1 MDVPLDQAPPIAW
14 PSLSDLARV
23 LDLDLSTLSR
33 LVTARGANTMRIGR
47 EVKVSPPD
55 AVDLLKDR
63 GYSED
68 AANAQTRAIVQERM
82 PGRFEATIEEFRPM
96 DPDDPPAAFAPSNA
110 GPVIGDIRERL
121 MELAELDEIFGRLPH
136 VPLEEYIRKDR
147 DDEVDVEYED

>member
-14 PSLSDLARV
+14 PSLSDLARL

-47 EVKVSPPD
+47 EVKVSPSD

-63 GYSED
+63 GYSVE
-68 AANAQTRAIVQERM
+68 AANARTRAIVQERM
-82 PGRFEATIEEFRPM
+82 PVRESTGQAFRPI
-96 DPDDPPAAFAPSNA
+96 DPDDPPTAFAPSND
-110 GPVIGDIRERL
+110 GPVLGDIQERL

-147 DDEVDVEYED
+147 DDEVDDEYDD